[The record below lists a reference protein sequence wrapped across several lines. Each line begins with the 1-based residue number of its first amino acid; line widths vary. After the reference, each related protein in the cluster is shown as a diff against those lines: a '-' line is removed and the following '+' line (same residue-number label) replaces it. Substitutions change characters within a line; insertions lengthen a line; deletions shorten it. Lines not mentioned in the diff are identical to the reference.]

1 MNNELKP
8 YIHVAHYYETDQMK
22 IIHHSNYIRW
32 FEEARVDFLD
42 QIGANYARLEES
54 GIVSPVLSVEAHY
67 KSMVRYGDSVYVLP
81 EIESYNG
88 VKLCLAYRV
97 IDVATGELRTT
108 GKSQH
113 CFLNKDNWPISLKK
127 VHPHVHASFDRYR
140 EHVFSV

>member
-1 MNNELKP
+1 LKNELKP
-8 YIHVAHYYETDQMK
+8 YIHLAQYYETDQMK

-42 QIGANYARLEES
+42 QIGANYARLEEA
-54 GIVSPVLSVEAHY
+54 GINSPVLSVEAHY
-67 KSMVRYGDSVYVLP
+67 KSMVRFGDSVYVLT
-81 EIESYNG
+81 EIHSYNG
-88 VKLCLAYRV
+88 VKLCLHYRV

-113 CFLNKDNWPISLKK
+113 CFLNEAGRPVSLKK
-127 VHPHVHASFDRYR
+127 VQPHVHESFENYR

>member
-8 YIHVAHYYETDQMK
+8 YIHVAQYYETDQMK

-42 QIGANYARLEES
+42 QIGANYAKLEEA
-54 GIVSPVLSVEAHY
+54 GITSPVLSVEAHY
-67 KSMVRYGDSVYVLP
+67 KTMVRFGDSVYVLT
-81 EIESYNG
+81 EVSSYTG
-88 VKLCLAYRV
+88 VKLGLTYRV

-113 CFLNKDNWPISLKK
+113 CFLNDAGRPVSLKK
-127 VHPHVHASFDRYR
+127 FKPDVHDSFEKYR
-140 EHVFSV
+140 DHIFYI